1 MKNKILFLLTIA
13 VFFTF
18 SYKIYIY
25 YNNKHKTSK
34 IITYIDNINSK
45 PFKDET
51 LTNDYEGY
59 INIPSLNIK
68 NLIKQ
73 DTKDNILNQN
83 VVGIHKLSS
92 TFESE
97 TGNIILAGHNNNLV
111 FKKLLNIKNNDYIY
125 IITKN
130 KTYKYKTFKTYKV
143 TLNDYFYFT
152 SPKDSK
158 ILTLIT
164 CINTNERF
172 IVQAY
177 EYN

>member
-68 NLIKQ
+68 NLINYRQ
-73 DTKDNILNQN
+73 L
-83 VVGIHKLSS
+83 
-92 TFESE
+92 
-97 TGNIILAGHNNNLV
+97 
-111 FKKLLNIKNNDYIY
+111 
-125 IITKN
+125 
-130 KTYKYKTFKTYKV
+130 
-143 TLNDYFYFT
+143 
-152 SPKDSK
+152 
-158 ILTLIT
+158 
-164 CINTNERF
+164 
-172 IVQAY
+172 
-177 EYN
+177 